1 MRTTVIL
8 KDELVE
14 QARKLS
20 REKRLSSLLNTCLED
35 WIRQHTRKEIEA
47 RLAREYREG
56 RSESARVSRDFGAV
70 DREGWPTW

>member
-1 MRTTVIL
+1 VRTTVIL

-20 REKRLSSLLNTCLED
+20 REKTLSGLLNAFLAD
-35 WIRQHTRKEIEA
+35 WIQQHTRKEIEA

-56 RSESARVSRDFGAV
+56 QAESGRVSRDFGAV
-70 DREGWPTW
+70 DREGWPSW

>member
-20 REKRLSSLLNTCLED
+20 REKTLSGLLNTCLAD

-56 RSESARVSRDFGAV
+56 QAESARVSRDFAAA
-70 DREGWPTW
+70 DQEGWPSW

>member
-20 REKRLSSLLNTCLED
+20 REKTLSGLLNTCLAD
-35 WIRQHTRKEIEA
+35 WIRQHTRKEIED
-47 RLAREYREG
+47 RLAREYRAG
-56 RSESARVSRDFGAV
+56 QAESTRVSREFGAV
-70 DREGWPTW
+70 DREGWPSW

>member
-14 QARKLS
+14 RARKLS
-20 REKRLSSLLNTCLED
+20 RERTLSGLLNTCLAD
-35 WIRQHTRKEIEA
+35 WIHEHTRKEIED

-56 RSESARVSRDFGAV
+56 QTESARVSRDFGAV
-70 DREGWPTW
+70 DREGWPSW